1 MTTQDAAFIAAKLTR
16 IDVGTLSGKRPRSA
30 GSNARLDDHG
40 IDVRTTFARFT
51 TSDGITGF
59 GQTRASKEQ
68 LQSMVGKPL
77 TTVFGDDFLIADEWL
92 AGEFPLWDLY
102 GHYAGKPVYALLAE
116 RAGRTIAGPMRPPCY
131 DTSLYFDDL
140 NVQGET
146 AAAEL
151 MAHEAAEGFA
161 RGHRAFK
168 IKIGRGARHM
178 PLEVGTRRDIA
189 IIRAVRQQVGADAI
203 VMVDANNGYNLNLT
217 KRVLV
222 ETRDCNLY
230 WFEEAFHEDDVLYVD
245 LQSWLKD
252 QGIGSLIAD
261 GEGLASPRLM
271 DWARAGAIDIVQYDI
286 IDRGLSGWVR
296 TGEQL
301 DAWGVKSAP
310 HVYGGM
316 FGPFACAHLS
326 AAIQHFELVEW
337 DLVTTEGFDTFGY
350 TIDSGVLVVPDAP
363 GFGLNL
369 DSQRFAAV
377 VAENGFSLGS

>member
-1 MTTQDAAFIAAKLTR
+1 MTTQDAAFSAAKITR
-16 IDVGTLSGKRPRSA
+16 IDVGTLSGKRPRFA
-30 GSNARLDDHG
+30 GSNARLNDHG
-40 IDVRTTFARFT
+40 IDVRTTFAQFT
-51 TSDGITGF
+51 TSDGVTGF
-59 GQTRASKEQ
+59 GQTRATNVQ
-68 LQSMVGKPL
+68 LQALIGNSLGSA
-77 TTVFGDDFLIADEWL
+77 FGDDRLIADDWL

-102 GHYAGKPVYALLAE
+102 GHYVKKPVYALLSD
-116 RAGRTIAGPMRPPCY
+116 RNGRTISGPLRAPCY

-140 NVQGET
+140 HAQGET

-151 MAHEAAEGFA
+151 MAKEAADGYA

-168 IKIGRGARHM
+168 IKIGRGARHL
-178 PLEVGTRRDIA
+178 PLEIGTRRDIA
-189 IIRAVRQQVGADAI
+189 IIRAVRNQVGTEAI

-217 KRVLV
+217 KRVLL

-230 WFEEAFHEDDVLYVD
+230 WFEEAFHEDDVLYRD
-245 LQSWLKD
+245 LQAWLKD
-252 QGIGSLIAD
+252 QGIGCLIAD

-271 DWARAGAIDIVQYDI
+271 DWAQSGAIDIVQYDI

-301 DAWGVKSAP
+301 DAWGAKSAP

-337 DLVTTEGFDTFGY
+337 DLVTTEGFDTSEY
-350 TIDSGVLVVPDAP
+350 RVESGALVVPEAP

-369 DSQRFAAV
+369 DPERFAAA
-377 VAENGFSLGS
+377 VAENGFSLGG